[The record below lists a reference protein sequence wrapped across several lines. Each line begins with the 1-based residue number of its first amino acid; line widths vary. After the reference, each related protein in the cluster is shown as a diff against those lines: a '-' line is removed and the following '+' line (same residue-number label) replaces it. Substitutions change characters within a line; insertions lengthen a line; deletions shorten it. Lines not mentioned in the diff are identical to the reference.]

1 MHFFSTKRRKKA
13 EKDYILKYIFSDK
26 SILNDKAQSIEALN
40 HSQSYSKLLE
50 IYVNTTRFNI
60 IMKLV
65 LKSLFFVITMGTL
78 IAIVYFFYFA
88 LDYVFKSL
96 DKFGNLNEVSMEAIL
111 SMLTVVIPSISSL
124 IVAFVKIPKIIAE
137 YLFNTKEDSYM
148 NSVIKN
154 IQDYD
159 KAMFA
164 MEHKIEETLIQ
175 NKDQNPKNQ
184 DEDIEESPNTDA
196 G

>member
-78 IAIVYFFYFA
+78 IAIVCFFYFA

-175 NKDQNPKNQ
+175 NKDQHPKNQ